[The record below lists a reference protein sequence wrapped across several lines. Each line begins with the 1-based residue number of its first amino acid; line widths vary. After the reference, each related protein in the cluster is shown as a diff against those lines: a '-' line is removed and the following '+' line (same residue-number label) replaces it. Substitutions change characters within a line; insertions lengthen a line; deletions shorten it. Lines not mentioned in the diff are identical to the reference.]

1 MILKGESK
9 IDKIEKIDKVIN
21 IISRALKN
29 ILKESPDFTG
39 SITINFCLGGISD
52 ISKKENLKV

>member
-21 IISRALKN
+21 IISKALKE
-29 ILKESPDFTG
+29 ILNHNPDFTG
-39 SITINFCLGGISD
+39 SITINFCLGGISN
-52 ISKKENLKV
+52 IYLKKKI